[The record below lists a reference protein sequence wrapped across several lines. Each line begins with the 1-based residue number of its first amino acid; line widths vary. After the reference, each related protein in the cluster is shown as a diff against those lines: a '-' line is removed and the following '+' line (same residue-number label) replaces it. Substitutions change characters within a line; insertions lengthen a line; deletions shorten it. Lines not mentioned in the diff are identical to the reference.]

1 MVERISSI
9 SIRTS
14 EQADHPQRAL
24 SMRGYVALPTD
35 NSTLDSTLT
44 SVTGLESPALTVIGG
59 EVSYGGSVFTGII
72 PNDREIVFTIK
83 PRSLSVND
91 IKIRLNTLIAFS
103 TIKELVLDVN
113 TITDKGVASKVSTSG
128 YITNVSAPVMAK
140 DDYLVVTFRA
150 PSAYMQRSAMNVT
163 SSHTM
168 TNVSMTDLR
177 AVYKV
182 EPKTPLDDSASTAPS
197 PFKLNLS
204 IAKAHASNISYSTI
218 KDSAGNVYQTS
229 HMQSFPGILNPVG
242 DGILG
247 ADSYNRI
254 STVGDTNNGVMII
267 SRNKLITT
275 VQPNWPTVFP
285 SYSNLTVEIGF
296 KKAPPAGALPTILK
310 LRDYFIYPRVFGI

>member
-14 EQADHPQRAL
+14 EQADHPQRTL

-35 NSTLDSTLT
+35 NSALDSTLT

-103 TIKELVLDVN
+103 TINELVLDVN

-182 EPKTPLDDSASTAPS
+182 EPTTPLDDSASTAPS

-296 KKAPPAGALPTILK
+296 KSAPPEGTPDTILK
-310 LRDYFIYPRVFGI
+310 LRSYHIYPRVFGI

>member
-1 MVERISSI
+1 
-9 SIRTS
+9 
-14 EQADHPQRAL
+14 
-24 SMRGYVALPTD
+24 
-35 NSTLDSTLT
+35 
-44 SVTGLESPALTVIGG
+44 
-59 EVSYGGSVFTGII
+59 
-72 PNDREIVFTIK
+72 
-83 PRSLSVND
+83 
-91 IKIRLNTLIAFS
+91 
-103 TIKELVLDVN
+103 
-113 TITDKGVASKVSTSG
+113 
-128 YITNVSAPVMAK
+128 
-140 DDYLVVTFRA
+140 LVVTFRA

-182 EPKTPLDDSASTAPS
+182 EPTTPLDDSASTAPS

-218 KDSAGNVYQTS
+218 KDSAENVYQTY
-229 HMQSFPGILNPVG
+229 HMPSFPRILKPVG

-247 ADSYNRI
+247 ADSYNRL

-285 SYSNLTVEIGF
+285 SYSNLTVEI
-296 KKAPPAGALPTILK
+296 
-310 LRDYFIYPRVFGI
+310 